1 MVHHHDEIH
10 AEPGEDDGGFTMDFA
25 IEVVEDI
32 EAQMEEMMR
41 LGALGYFREARP
53 VSQSIAPEYQQ
64 KFEVAFEQLRLML
77 DQGAYTDLI
86 ARAIST
92 PKQTWTPA
100 QRALIS
106 MLVAIA
112 RMSMSS
118 TKGIQASDALVES
131 KLVGPSAICV
141 RLQDRLYGGNWT
153 IEEVHTS
160 SYLPESADRERGD
173 RCYTTYCHCVY
184 GTSIELMNR
193 NLQPHSTT
201 VPVPVFST

>member
-1 MVHHHDEIH
+1 
-10 AEPGEDDGGFTMDFA
+10 MDFR
-25 IEVVEDI
+25 IEVVDNI
-32 EAQMEEMMR
+32 EAQVEEMMR
-41 LGALGYFREARP
+41 LGALGYFKKARQ
-53 VSQSIAPEYQQ
+53 VSQSIALEYQQ
-64 KFEVAFEQLRLML
+64 NFEVAFEQLRLML

-86 ARAIST
+86 ARAMST

-112 RMSMSS
+112 RMSMSG
-118 TKGIQASDALVES
+118 TEGIQASDAFVES
-131 KLVGPSAICV
+131 KFVGPSAISV
-141 RLQDRLYGGNWT
+141 RLRDRLGGRDWT

-160 SYLPESADRERGD
+160 SNLPEPADRELGD

-184 GTSIELMNR
+184 GTSTEFMNR
-193 NLQPHSTT
+193 NLQPHLTT